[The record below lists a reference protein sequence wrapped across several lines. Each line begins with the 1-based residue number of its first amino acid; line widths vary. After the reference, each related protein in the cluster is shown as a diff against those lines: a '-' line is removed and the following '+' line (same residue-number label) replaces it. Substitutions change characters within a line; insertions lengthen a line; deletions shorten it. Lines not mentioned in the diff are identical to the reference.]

1 MALSFWEKR
10 LHDTRIRTW
19 KHNDYSFYF
28 AIYYGI
34 RRLIFWLPIA
44 VSFDEYDALVDTAY
58 LLLLDTFLSNAICSF
73 YTFLF
78 YFLRTVPFTYIIQ
91 SQFVYLLALKKSLIS
106 FFHPCHVGETV
117 LVRHVMS
124 VHLNAT
130 IYLSTKSNYNKTV
143 LKLLYVFLFYLY
155 SIHLFSFVNTVLH
168 IKLYLLITLGA

>member
-1 MALSFWEKR
+1 MALSFSEKR
-10 LHDTRIRTW
+10 FCDTRIRTW
-19 KHNDYSFYF
+19 KNNDYSFYF
-28 AIYYGI
+28 TIYYEI
-34 RRLIFWLPIA
+34 RRLIFWLLIA

-73 YTFLF
+73 YIFFF
-78 YFLRTVPFTYIIQ
+78 YFVRTLPFTYIIQ
-91 SQFVYLLALKKSLIS
+91 SQFVYLSGLKKPLIS
-106 FFHPCHVGETV
+106 FFHPCHVGESV
-117 LVRHVMS
+117 LVRLVMS

-155 SIHLFSFVNTVLH
+155 SIYVFSFVSTVLH